1 MQSFSQLCIE
11 CFLWIHISPGIYLFS
26 CHGFHYGYWLCFA
39 MFYLCD
45 FVRIVRCPVLL
56 ATLLD
61 TWNAGVG
68 QSFASRPLWF
78 TVTSSIVKSNG
89 YDLHL
94 YAIPIC
100 CTHQIGSSWQQCNA
114 KLYIYDG
121 QMLKLLKNI
130 SDSWLLLL
138 ILLSYYSTTNNLSIY
153 TMTVD
158 VLCCKQKCMYI
169 YALLL
174 MFLKMILFGLICI

>member
-39 MFYLCD
+39 SVLSVWFCKDRQMSSVVSHTVGYLKCWG
-45 FVRIVRCPVLL
+45 RPIICLT
-56 ATLLD
+56 ATLIYCDLVYSEIK
-61 TWNAGVG
+61 W
-68 QSFASRPLWF
+68 LWF
-78 TVTSSIVKSNG
+78 APVCHTHMLYTPDRLLLTTVQCKAI
-89 YDLHL
+89 HL
-94 YAIPIC
+94 WW
-100 CTHQIGSSWQQCNA
+100 TNVET
-114 KLYIYDG
+114 
-121 QMLKLLKNI
+121 MKNI